1 MKIDL
6 HVHSSERSACGEATE
21 ATQIRAA
28 IDADLDAVVFTDH
41 YSFVPATHLK
51 ELNRKYAPFR
61 IFGGIE
67 VCADGEDFIVIG
79 VRDPI
84 LEIRE
89 HSYDKLHS
97 IVRSY
102 NGYIALVHPFRYR
115 EEIGA
120 DIERLR
126 PDGIEVY
133 SINTP
138 VWAEQKIRDTAERI
152 QIPLLCNSD
161 AHEVA
166 WLGHY
171 YNRLRR
177 NPQDEADLIA
187 LLRTGEFSI

>member
-28 IDADLDAVVFTDH
+28 MAADLDALVFTDH
-41 YSFVPATHLK
+41 YSFVPPEHLE
-51 ELNRKYAPFR
+51 ELNRDYAPFR

-79 VRDPI
+79 VRDSL
-84 LEIRE
+84 LERRQY
-89 HSYDKLHS
+89 SYDKLHS
-97 IVRSY
+97 IVRSHS
-102 NGYIALVHPFRYR
+102 GYIALVHPFRYR
-115 EEIGA
+115 EEISA

-138 VWAEQKIRDTAERI
+138 VWAEKKIRDTAERLR
-152 QIPLLCNSD
+152 IPMLCNSD

-177 NPQDEADLIA
+177 KPKNEEDLIA
-187 LLRTGEFSI
+187 MLRAGEFSI